1 MLLSSEILSSQGA
14 FAVPIAGAMLLL
26 LTRSGASSPAGVE
39 EHVQTDDWG
48 SPGTWEILLSP
59 RQNPGWSTGSTTP
72 GFGGCTRPPRS
83 EHNEYHRG
91 TTKRRKRSAVG
102 WASGSHSALIVLL
115 KLANDSLS
123 EPVEESEA
131 PDYRTTFGKHYEC
144 IEIRQ
149 TCLRNRSG

>member
-14 FAVPIAGAMLLL
+14 FAVLIAGAMLLL
-26 LTRSGASSPAGVE
+26 LTWSGASSPAGVE
-39 EHVQTDDWG
+39 EHGQTDDWG

-59 RQNPGWSTGSTTP
+59 RQNPGWRYRVINSRP
-72 GFGGCTRPPRS
+72 WRRTRPSRS
-83 EHNEYHRG
+83 KHNECNRG
-91 TTKRRKRSAVG
+91 ITKRRKRSVVG

-131 PDYRTTFGKHYEC
+131 PDYRTSFGKHYEC